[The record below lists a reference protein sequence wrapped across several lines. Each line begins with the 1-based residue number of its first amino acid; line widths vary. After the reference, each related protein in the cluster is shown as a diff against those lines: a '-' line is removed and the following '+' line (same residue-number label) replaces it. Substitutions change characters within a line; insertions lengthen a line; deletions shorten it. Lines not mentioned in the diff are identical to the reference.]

1 MDKSKTTLVQYFALA
16 GALGFVTGLGAACGG
31 ETTTNNGGDCATD
44 PDGASVAAD
53 GECCFFSINC
63 QPGSIC
69 NTPDDDFY
77 DADETINVCVR
88 IICTNNSECDSDE
101 ECSAEGLC
109 RPPVC
114 QSDSECPA
122 SQTCQSGSCQTPPGT
137 DQVAT
142 CEVVTRDASVR
153 QGGTLTLSAVAKN
166 ANGAVLPGIPFTW
179 ASSNTNA
186 VAVAG
191 NVATGGTEQ
200 GTAMVTATPEGRT
213 DVTCSSAVSLTNFP
227 NVGAGEAR
235 VVVVSA
241 DDGTPVA
248 DAKVVLMSGGAN
260 TTTTSVS
267 GVAMF
272 NVGGTVDSVTV
283 MKDGWQ
289 YISVLA
295 PGTNDVLVPL
305 PKKPDT
311 TVAGGFRGVIDIS
324 ETKKADI
331 KLGLAG
337 PAIPSNLLDFGL
349 ESLIGDFVPTEIDA
363 PELGLEDTIDL
374 PGGLVL
380 GLGSKT
386 FTADDLR
393 CQGLTPGANELG
405 CFVAQTPAGP
415 SAGWAL
421 AGQLKLSQV
430 TSIANELSNA
440 IGGDGEELPIGD
452 ILTAVLPLLRGL
464 NHGVTASVFGEE
476 FAKVN
481 KDGQTGDCSDPD
493 LADYGD
499 KCRGDYSKYG
509 RQDIAASV
517 DLGVLSAVTVPTL
530 PDLPGL
536 GRCAEGAVLLSGA
549 ALEGRGLV
557 PLGITAGIDAL
568 DDTQTPDCKIAGV
581 EKPFGDN
588 SDPLSDGQMPLSMAP
603 LHSGIEGSQ
612 VFLLAVALDPDN
624 IASDTDGNFQLSA
637 LIKRVDAVNEAE
649 SMGGSFPDFPQAT
662 ISKGAGTVAFMGGT
676 ISGATMTR
684 TEIQS
689 GDETW
694 LVYAP
699 ASATTVTLPNV
710 AEGQALLP
718 NVNDSYVL
726 SMGMD
731 GTYSDIWSFGSGKTL
746 DRLVYNI
753 DSFVVQQCSSTPGHP
768 CELAD

>member
-1 MDKSKTTLVQYFALA
+1 
-16 GALGFVTGLGAACGG
+16 
-31 ETTTNNGGDCATD
+31 
-44 PDGASVAAD
+44 
-53 GECCFFSINC
+53 
-63 QPGSIC
+63 
-69 NTPDDDFY
+69 
-77 DADETINVCVR
+77 TINVCVR

-191 NVATGGTEQ
+191 NVATGGSEQ

-363 PELGLEDTIDL
+363 PELGLED
-374 PGGLVL
+374 
-380 GLGSKT
+380 
-386 FTADDLR
+386 
-393 CQGLTPGANELG
+393 
-405 CFVAQTPAGP
+405 
-415 SAGWAL
+415 
-421 AGQLKLSQV
+421 
-430 TSIANELSNA
+430 
-440 IGGDGEELPIGD
+440 
-452 ILTAVLPLLRGL
+452 
-464 NHGVTASVFGEE
+464 
-476 FAKVN
+476 
-481 KDGQTGDCSDPD
+481 
-493 LADYGD
+493 
-499 KCRGDYSKYG
+499 
-509 RQDIAASV
+509 
-517 DLGVLSAVTVPTL
+517 
-530 PDLPGL
+530 
-536 GRCAEGAVLLSGA
+536 
-549 ALEGRGLV
+549 
-557 PLGITAGIDAL
+557 
-568 DDTQTPDCKIAGV
+568 
-581 EKPFGDN
+581 
-588 SDPLSDGQMPLSMAP
+588 
-603 LHSGIEGSQ
+603 
-612 VFLLAVALDPDN
+612 
-624 IASDTDGNFQLSA
+624 
-637 LIKRVDAVNEAE
+637 
-649 SMGGSFPDFPQAT
+649 
-662 ISKGAGTVAFMGGT
+662 
-676 ISGATMTR
+676 
-684 TEIQS
+684 
-689 GDETW
+689 
-694 LVYAP
+694 
-699 ASATTVTLPNV
+699 
-710 AEGQALLP
+710 
-718 NVNDSYVL
+718 
-726 SMGMD
+726 
-731 GTYSDIWSFGSGKTL
+731 
-746 DRLVYNI
+746 
-753 DSFVVQQCSSTPGHP
+753 
-768 CELAD
+768 